1 MFFLKYKSLPVL
13 TGLLL
18 VFFACEQQSKIS
30 SEVAKIPVELKISRF
45 DQMLGDDQNN
55 NLEAL
60 KKAFPF
66 LFDSRIP
73 DSVWIQ
79 KFNDP
84 IQRELLTEVGL
95 KYESLGLVNDDLNN
109 FYRHQLYYFP
119 NFQLPEII
127 TLTNDVDYRNKVI
140 VTDSLVL
147 IALDNYLGSDHH
159 FYKNISKFY
168 TINMTSGQVISDL
181 AELYAQEAV
190 IQTPPRMFLEEMVY
204 QGKILYYKDLMV
216 PFKSDA
222 SKIGYTPDQLLWA
235 EENEASIWTYFVENE
250 LLYSTDTKLNSRF
263 INPAPYSK
271 FYLELDNESPGRIGA
286 YMGWQIV
293 RAYADNSGEDLDV
306 IMRKSAKELFEESK
320 FKPRK

>member
-1 MFFLKYKSLPVL
+1 
-13 TGLLL
+13 
-18 VFFACEQQSKIS
+18 
-30 SEVAKIPVELKISRF
+30 
-45 DQMLGDDQNN
+45 
-55 NLEAL
+55 
-60 KKAFPF
+60 
-66 LFDSRIP
+66 
-73 DSVWIQ
+73 
-79 KFNDP
+79 
-84 IQRELLTEVGL
+84 
-95 KYESLGLVNDDLNN
+95 
-109 FYRHQLYYFP
+109 
-119 NFQLPEII
+119 
-127 TLTNDVDYRNKVI
+127 
-140 VTDSLVL
+140 
-147 IALDNYLGSDHH
+147 
-159 FYKNISKFY
+159 
-168 TINMTSGQVISDL
+168 
-181 AELYAQEAV
+181 
-190 IQTPPRMFLEEMVY
+190 
-204 QGKILYYKDLMV
+204 MV

>member
-1 MFFLKYKSLPVL
+1 
-13 TGLLL
+13 
-18 VFFACEQQSKIS
+18 
-30 SEVAKIPVELKISRF
+30 
-45 DQMLGDDQNN
+45 
-55 NLEAL
+55 
-60 KKAFPF
+60 
-66 LFDSRIP
+66 
-73 DSVWIQ
+73 
-79 KFNDP
+79 
-84 IQRELLTEVGL
+84 
-95 KYESLGLVNDDLNN
+95 
-109 FYRHQLYYFP
+109 
-119 NFQLPEII
+119 
-127 TLTNDVDYRNKVI
+127 
-140 VTDSLVL
+140 
-147 IALDNYLGSDHH
+147 
-159 FYKNISKFY
+159 
-168 TINMTSGQVISDL
+168 MTSGQVISDL